1 MPIYGFHCNACNKEF
16 ETLVRSSET
25 AECPSCGSTDLAR
38 QLSLIAQ
45 PNRGGDTGG
54 GYASG
59 SSDAPP
65 CASGSC
71 CFGGGC
77 G

>member
-1 MPIYGFHCNACNKEF
+1 MPIYGFHCDACNNEF
-16 ETLVRSSET
+16 QTLVRSDET
-25 AECPSCGSTDLAR
+25 AECPSCGSTHLTR
-38 QLSLIAQ
+38 MLSLIAQ
-45 PNRGGDTGG
+45 PNRGGDTGS
-54 GYASG
+54 GYSASA
-59 SSDAPP
+59 DAPP

>member
-1 MPIYGFHCNACNKEF
+1 MPIYGFTCNACGKEF
-16 ETLVRSSET
+16 QTLVRASDT
-25 AECPSCGSTDLAR
+25 PTCPACESPDLSR

-45 PNRGGDTGG
+45 PAKGGDAGATGA
-54 GYASG
+54 AS
-59 SSDAPP
+59 DLPP
-65 CASGSC
+65 CASGAC

>member
-1 MPIYGFHCNACNKEF
+1 MPIYGFTCNACGKEF
-16 ETLVRSSET
+16 QTLVRASDT
-25 AECPSCGSTDLAR
+25 PACPSCESADLSR

-45 PNRGGDTGG
+45 PAKGGDAGAANA
-54 GYASG
+54 AS
-59 SSDAPP
+59 DLPP
-65 CASGSC
+65 CASGAC